1 MPSNLE
7 EIFRLIDLGEYDQ
20 ALFSLGVDP
29 ELYSKYEKSGGDRGY
44 TQFLE
49 DLIKRSRQVEPSE
62 WGLGK

>member
-29 ELYSKYEKSGGDRGY
+29 ELYSKYETSGGDSGY

-49 DLIKRSRQVEPSE
+49 DLIKCSRQVEPSE